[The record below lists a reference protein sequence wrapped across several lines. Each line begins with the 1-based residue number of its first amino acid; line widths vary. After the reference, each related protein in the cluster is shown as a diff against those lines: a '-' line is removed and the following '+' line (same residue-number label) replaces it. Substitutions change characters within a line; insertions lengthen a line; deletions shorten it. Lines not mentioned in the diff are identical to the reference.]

1 MGQAGAPVEDPC
13 EQPEDGFDGRAE
25 AEAWVGE
32 MWHDL
37 VDEGVDQVWL
47 LCDGEDVYGP
57 MSLHPEK

>member
-1 MGQAGAPVEDPC
+1 MGTPVEAPC
-13 EQPEDGFDGRAE
+13 EQPQDGFDSRAE

-37 VDEGVDQVWL
+37 VDEGVEQVWL

-57 MSLHPEK
+57 MSLYPEE